1 MPHHPEEHRDDL
13 KVRVRVG
20 HNKWA
25 VPARAKRDIAYRQ
38 STATLRTKHVRANQP
53 FTALFQQAYLGVGFT
68 ASHRHQTINAV
79 AKTQTR
85 SRSPREAVGL
95 LWDKRRDQFE
105 WSDLELSDGHG
116 FPGPTRVA
124 AREGDGPERNP
135 PPRSLRG
142 VGRVATPSAKEL
154 QQVEPGGV
162 RNE

>member
-1 MPHHPEEHRDDL
+1 M
-13 KVRVRVG
+13 RVG
-20 HNKWA
+20 YNELGGTSPGQKEILPKGNQQPHCG
-25 VPARAKRDIAYRQ
+25 
-38 STATLRTKHVRANQP
+38 RTMFGLTSR
-53 FTALFQQAYLGVGFT
+53 FTALFRQAYLGVGFT

-95 LWDKRRDQFE
+95 LWGKRRDQFE

-135 PPRSLRG
+135 PLG
-142 VGRVATPSAKEL
+142 HFAVLAV
-154 QQVEPGGV
+154 
-162 RNE
+162 